1 MSQQKTEMEA
11 RTEFLEEVRYKIM
24 LEDASK
30 DWEIKTEQKNAYL
43 TLIVESSKRFS
54 QNGIEVIVNI
64 IADNELFKFDIL
76 RNFGWCSSYSITKSS
91 PGYLEFSWMNLRSIR
106 KPF

>member
-30 DWEIKTEQKNAYL
+30 DWEIKTEQKMP
-43 TLIVESSKRFS
+43 I
-54 QNGIEVIVNI
+54 
-64 IADNELFKFDIL
+64 
-76 RNFGWCSSYSITKSS
+76 
-91 PGYLEFSWMNLRSIR
+91 
-106 KPF
+106 